1 MTYTEARRP
10 LTEEEK
16 DYYKREIKEQVD
28 EVIMRKYKLKS
39 SKASSKF
46 SKEIEAFRYNGNFN
60 ETNVPDWFV
69 EAIINETVVCWDKVD
84 SKDKLFIRP
93 YGVVAEDGHYIVRK
107 LSGNIAACTEEM
119 LHEYYDIAE

>member
-1 MTYTEARRP
+1 
-10 LTEEEK
+10 
-16 DYYKREIKEQVD
+16 
-28 EVIMRKYKLKS
+28 MRKYKLKS

-69 EAIINETVVCWDKVD
+69 EAIVNGTVACWDKVD

-93 YGVVAEDGHYIVRK
+93 HGVVAEDGHYIVRK